1 MGMKNRDERDGALR
15 AMERARRIAY
25 ERAARH
31 DQKIAVWSDG
41 KLVEIDP
48 KAALHREERVG
59 EDPGFPKPEPSKPPK
74 S

>member
-1 MGMKNRDERDGALR
+1 MKNREERDGALR

-31 DQKIAVWSDG
+31 GQKVAVWSQG

-48 KAALHREERVG
+48 KAALHNEELVG
-59 EDPGFPKPEPSKPPK
+59 EDSAIRTPKPPK
-74 S
+74 PPRS